1 MRWQNTGISDV
12 NEPGDTAGSVLGPLV
27 VALGGGHGLAASLEA
42 LRRITHNLT
51 AVVTVADN
59 GGSSGRLRQ
68 EFGVLPPGD
77 LRMALAALC
86 GDDRWGQ
93 TWARVLQHR
102 FQSQGA
108 LNGHSVGNLL
118 IVALWEL
125 LADQVEGLD
134 WVADLLDARGRVL
147 PMSREP
153 LEISAEIAD
162 LPDKGK
168 HQISRVV
175 GQAAVATSAGRVC
188 SVSLEPSDP
197 EACGEA
203 LDSVAEADWVVMGP
217 GSWYTSVIPH
227 LLVPQLRM
235 ALETTPA
242 RLILTMNL
250 EAHTAETRGL
260 DTVDHLRVLHRYA
273 PALPIHSVLVD
284 PTAVGNHTVLEA
296 EVSGLGG
303 ELLVA
308 DVASDQ
314 PGVHDPEKL
323 AVAYTQI
330 MEGP

>member
-1 MRWQNTGISDV
+1 M
-12 NEPGDTAGSVLGPLV
+12 NERLEPSGTALGPLV
-27 VALGGGHGLAASLEA
+27 VALGGGHGLSASLEA

-59 GGSSGRLRQ
+59 GGSSGRLRS

-93 TWARVLQHR
+93 TWAQVLQHR
-102 FQSQGA
+102 FRSNGE

-118 IVALWEL
+118 ILALWEL
-125 LADQVEGLD
+125 LDDQVEGLD

-147 PMSREP
+147 PMSRKP
-153 LEISAEIAD
+153 LEITAEVEGAD
-162 LPDKGK
+162 ESSPGESTT
-168 HQISRVV
+168 IV
-175 GQAAVATSAGRVC
+175 GQAEVATVTGRVRT
-188 SVSLEPSDP
+188 VALTP
-197 EACGEA
+197 ENPPACGEA

-227 LLVPQLRM
+227 LLVPQLKE
-235 ALETTPA
+235 ALECTPA
-242 RLILTMNL
+242 KLILTMNL

-260 DTVDHLRVLHRYA
+260 DTVDLLKVLRRYA
-273 PALPIHSVLVD
+273 PSLPIHTVLVD
-284 PTAVGNHTVLEA
+284 PSAVSDLAALEV
-296 EVSGLGG
+296 EVNAMGSALA
-303 ELLVA
+303 LR
-308 DVASDQ
+308 DVASEQ

-330 MEGP
+330 MESP